1 MNICIPFD
9 ELNSNEITFDQPVSN
24 FIKPDSMFI
33 QMNYKTPLL
42 NLSRIYAILNTLD
55 PYMMINLQS
64 FERDVLKTYLKNTP
78 RVSSKIPEYN
88 KNIATQ
94 FQRFKTTINRVYDA
108 SSDTISNNSNN
119 ENSKGDNT
127 ETIPYISYQFIIKLT
142 GIWETNTR
150 YGIIYK
156 FVYAFQPSVV

>member
-9 ELNSNEITFDQPVSN
+9 ELNANDLTFDQPVSN

-33 QMNYKTPLL
+33 QMNYKSSLL
-42 NLSRIYAILNTLD
+42 NLSRIYAILNILD

-64 FERDVLKTYLKNTP
+64 FERDILKKYLKNTP
-78 RVSSKIPEYN
+78 RVSNKIPEFN
-88 KNIATQ
+88 KNIASQ
-94 FQRFKTTINRVYDA
+94 FQKFKTTINRVYDVT
-108 SSDTISNNSNN
+108 SKPIHTTTQNNDTEINACN
-119 ENSKGDNT
+119 
-127 ETIPYISYQFIIKLT
+127 ISYQFMIKLT
-142 GIWETNTR
+142 GIWETPTQ

>member
-64 FERDVLKTYLKNTP
+64 FERDVLNTYLKNTP
-78 RVSSKIPEYN
+78 RVNSKIPEYN

-94 FQRFKTTINRVYDA
+94 FQRFKTTINRVYDT
-108 SSDTISNNSNN
+108 SSDPISNNKEDSECLNK
-119 ENSKGDNT
+119 EV
-127 ETIPYISYQFIIKLT
+127 IPYISYQFMIKLT
-142 GIWETNTR
+142 GIWETNMR